1 MNQLKLINQAQEKG
15 KKVGRKVKLAIST
28 LSSEERLD
36 SLADIVIER
45 ILEENKTPKLSAAL
59 TDKGDLTI

>member
-45 ILEENKTPKLSAAL
+45 ILEENKTPKLSATL
-59 TDKGDLTI
+59 TNKGDLTI